1 MREAHNLD
9 AWDATVAAFLS
20 SRQAIGRDYR
30 NERWILRNLRTF
42 LEGVGAADLDAA
54 LFDRWRAQFQHLGSS
69 SRFAREH
76 TVNKLC
82 RYRRRSDP
90 DCFLPDQES
99 LARQKPHPLA
109 TIIEPAQ
116 VAQLLDC
123 ASQLPPGSRSPVRAQ
138 VMRLAVV
145 LLYTAGLRRGELV
158 RLTLGD
164 VDAQA
169 GVLRIRESKF
179 HKSRW
184 VPLSTSAQDELQDYL
199 VARRQAGLDER
210 PAAPLLC
217 TAGTR
222 AYTGDG
228 FFNGFKLLLRGA
240 GIRGSTGRCPR
251 VQDFRHY
258 SESRNMPRQSCRW
271 RRTAGGRA
279 SRPLGIF
286 SPATLRGVT
295 GDDRDSDIRS
305 ATACDGKWLV
315 PGVGAAPCRADA
327 SSRICAGIGEGF
339 DGPCS

>member
-1 MREAHNLD
+1 MHEAHNLD

-116 VAQLLDC
+116 VAHLLDC
-123 ASQLPPGSRSPVRAQ
+123 ASRLPPGSRSPVRAQ

-184 VPLSTSAQDELQDYL
+184 VPLSTSAQAELQDYL

-210 PAAPLLC
+210 PTAPLLC

-228 FFNGFKLLLRGA
+228 FFNGFKLLLRSA

-251 VQDFRHY
+251 VQDFRH
-258 SESRNMPRQSCRW
+258 SFAVSALLRW
-271 RRTAGGRA
+271 YE
-279 SRPLGIF
+279 
-286 SPATLRGVT
+286 
-295 GDDRDSDIRS
+295 
-305 ATACDGKWLV
+305 
-315 PGVGAAPCRADA
+315 ADA
-327 SSRICAGIGEGF
+327 DVQSNLPKLALYMGHVNIVSTAYYLRWMPAVISQASARFARSCAGVIEG
-339 DGPCS
+339 GAS

>member
-30 NERWILRNLRTF
+30 NERWILRNLRSF
-42 LEGVGAADLDAA
+42 LEGVAAADLDAA
-54 LFDRWRAQFQHLGSS
+54 LFDRWRAQFQNLGSS

-116 VAQLLDC
+116 VAHLLDC

-184 VPLSTSAQDELQDYL
+184 VPLSTSAQAELQDYL

-210 PAAPLLC
+210 PTAPLLC

-251 VQDFRHY
+251 VQDFRHSFAVSALLRWY
-258 SESRNMPRQSCRW
+258 ETDADVQSNLPKLALYMGHVNIVSTAYYLRWMPAVISQ
-271 RRTAGGRA
+271 A
-279 SRPLGIF
+279 SARF
-286 SPATLRGVT
+286 A
-295 GDDRDSDIRS
+295 RS
-305 ATACDGKWLV
+305 
-315 PGVGAAPCRADA
+315 
-327 SSRICAGIGEGF
+327 CAGVIEG
-339 DGPCS
+339 GAS

>member
-9 AWDATVAAFLS
+9 GWDATVAAFLS

-116 VAQLLDC
+116 VAHLLDC

-138 VMRLAVV
+138 VMRLAIV

-251 VQDFRHY
+251 VQDFRH
-258 SESRNMPRQSCRW
+258 SFAVAALLRW
-271 RRTAGGRA
+271 YE
-279 SRPLGIF
+279 
-286 SPATLRGVT
+286 
-295 GDDRDSDIRS
+295 
-305 ATACDGKWLV
+305 
-315 PGVGAAPCRADA
+315 ADA
-327 SSRICAGIGEGF
+327 DVQSNLPKLALYMGHVNIVSTAYYLRWMPAVISQASARFARSCAGVIEG
-339 DGPCS
+339 GAS

>member
-9 AWDATVAAFLS
+9 GWDATVAAFLS

-30 NERWILRNLRTF
+30 NERWILRNLRSF

-116 VAQLLDC
+116 VAHLLDC

-184 VPLSTSAQDELQDYL
+184 VPLSTSAQAELQDYL

-210 PAAPLLC
+210 LTAPLLC

-251 VQDFRHY
+251 VQDFRH
-258 SESRNMPRQSCRW
+258 SFAVSALLRW
-271 RRTAGGRA
+271 YE
-279 SRPLGIF
+279 
-286 SPATLRGVT
+286 
-295 GDDRDSDIRS
+295 
-305 ATACDGKWLV
+305 
-315 PGVGAAPCRADA
+315 ADA
-327 SSRICAGIGEGF
+327 DVQSNLPKLALYMGHVNIVSTAYYLRWMPAVISQASARFARSCAGVIEG
-339 DGPCS
+339 GAS

>member
-116 VAQLLDC
+116 VAHLRGC

-251 VQDFRHY
+251 VQDFRH
-258 SESRNMPRQSCRW
+258 SFAVAALLRW
-271 RRTAGGRA
+271 YE
-279 SRPLGIF
+279 
-286 SPATLRGVT
+286 
-295 GDDRDSDIRS
+295 
-305 ATACDGKWLV
+305 
-315 PGVGAAPCRADA
+315 ADA
-327 SSRICAGIGEGF
+327 DVQSNLPKLALYMGHVNIVSTAYYLRWMPAVISQASARFARSCAGVIEG
-339 DGPCS
+339 GAS

>member
-1 MREAHNLD
+1 MRDDHSLD
-9 AWDATVAAFLS
+9 AWDALIAAFLS
-20 SRQAIGRDYR
+20 SRLAIGRDYR
-30 NERWILRNLRTF
+30 NERWILRNLRSF
-42 LEGVGAADLDAA
+42 LEGAGATDLDAA

-99 LARQKPHPLA
+99 LARQKPHALP

-116 VAQLLDC
+116 VAHLLAC

-164 VDAQA
+164 ADAQA

-184 VPLSTSAQDELQDYL
+184 VPLSTSAQAELRSYL

-217 TAGTR
+217 TAGAR

-228 FFNGFKLLLRGA
+228 FFNSFKQLLRSA
-240 GIRGSTGRCPR
+240 GIRDSTGRCPR
-251 VQDFRHY
+251 VQDFRHSFAVSALLRWY
-258 SESRNMPRQSCRW
+258 EADADVQSNLPRLALYMGHVSIVSTAYYLRWMPAVISQASARFARSC
-271 RRTAGGRA
+271 AGVIEG
-279 SRPLGIF
+279 
-286 SPATLRGVT
+286 
-295 GDDRDSDIRS
+295 
-305 ATACDGKWLV
+305 
-315 PGVGAAPCRADA
+315 GAA
-327 SSRICAGIGEGF
+327 
-339 DGPCS
+339 

>member
-116 VAQLLDC
+116 VAHLLDC
-123 ASQLPPGSRSPVRAQ
+123 ASKLPPGSRSPVRAQ

-184 VPLSTSAQDELQDYL
+184 VPLSTSAQAELQDYL

-251 VQDFRHY
+251 VQDFRH
-258 SESRNMPRQSCRW
+258 SFAVSALLRW
-271 RRTAGGRA
+271 YE
-279 SRPLGIF
+279 
-286 SPATLRGVT
+286 
-295 GDDRDSDIRS
+295 
-305 ATACDGKWLV
+305 
-315 PGVGAAPCRADA
+315 ADA
-327 SSRICAGIGEGF
+327 DVQSNLPKLALYMGHVNIVSTAYYLRWMPAVISQASARFARSCAGVIEG
-339 DGPCS
+339 GAS

>member
-116 VAQLLDC
+116 VAHLLDC
-123 ASQLPPGSRSPVRAQ
+123 ASKLPPGSRSPVRAQ

-158 RLTLGD
+158 RLTVGD

-184 VPLSTSAQDELQDYL
+184 VPLSTSARAELQDYL

-251 VQDFRHY
+251 VQDFRH
-258 SESRNMPRQSCRW
+258 SFAVAALLRW
-271 RRTAGGRA
+271 YE
-279 SRPLGIF
+279 
-286 SPATLRGVT
+286 
-295 GDDRDSDIRS
+295 
-305 ATACDGKWLV
+305 
-315 PGVGAAPCRADA
+315 ADA
-327 SSRICAGIGEGF
+327 DVQSNLPKLALYMGHVNIVSTAYYLRWMPAVISQASARFARSCAGVIEG
-339 DGPCS
+339 GAS

>member
-1 MREAHNLD
+1 
-9 AWDATVAAFLS
+9 
-20 SRQAIGRDYR
+20 
-30 NERWILRNLRTF
+30 
-42 LEGVGAADLDAA
+42 
-54 LFDRWRAQFQHLGSS
+54 LGSS

-82 RYRRRSDP
+82 RYRRHSDP

-116 VAQLLDC
+116 VAHLLDC

-184 VPLSTSAQDELQDYL
+184 VPLSTSAQAELQDYL

-251 VQDFRHY
+251 VQDFRHSFAVAALLRWY
-258 SESRNMPRQSCRW
+258 EADADVQSNLPKLALYMGHVNIVSTAYYLRWMPAVISQASARFARSC
-271 RRTAGGRA
+271 AGV
-279 SRPLGIF
+279 IE
-286 SPATLRGVT
+286 
-295 GDDRDSDIRS
+295 
-305 ATACDGKWLV
+305 
-315 PGVGAAPCRADA
+315 VGA
-327 SSRICAGIGEGF
+327 S
-339 DGPCS
+339 

>member
-9 AWDATVAAFLS
+9 AWDALVVAFLS

-30 NERWILRNLRTF
+30 NERWILRNLRSF
-42 LEGVGAADLDAA
+42 LEGSGATDLDAA

-109 TIIEPAQ
+109 TIIEPVQ
-116 VAQLLDC
+116 VAHLLEC

-164 VDAQA
+164 ADAQA

-184 VPLSTSAQDELQDYL
+184 VPLSTSAQAELQDYL
-199 VARRQAGLDER
+199 VARRHAGLDER

-217 TAGTR
+217 TAGAR

-228 FFNGFKLLLRGA
+228 FFSSFKLLLRSA
-240 GIRGSTGRCPR
+240 GILGSTGRCPR
-251 VQDFRHY
+251 VQDFRH
-258 SESRNMPRQSCRW
+258 SFAVSALLRW
-271 RRTAGGRA
+271 YE
-279 SRPLGIF
+279 
-286 SPATLRGVT
+286 
-295 GDDRDSDIRS
+295 
-305 ATACDGKWLV
+305 
-315 PGVGAAPCRADA
+315 ADA
-327 SSRICAGIGEGF
+327 DVQSNLPKLALYMGHVSIVSTAYYLRWMPAVISQASARFARSCAGVIEG
-339 DGPCS
+339 GAS

>member
-1 MREAHNLD
+1 MREPHNLD
-9 AWDATVAAFLS
+9 VWDAAVAAFLS
-20 SRQAIGRDYR
+20 SRLAIGRDYR
-30 NERWILRNLRTF
+30 NERWILRNLRSF
-42 LEGVGAADLDAA
+42 LEGVGATDLDAT

-82 RYRRRSDP
+82 RYRRRNDP

-99 LARQKPHPLA
+99 LSRQKPHPLA
-109 TIIEPAQ
+109 TIVEPAQ
-116 VAQLLDC
+116 VAHLLDC

-184 VPLSTSAQDELQDYL
+184 VPLSTSAQAELQDYL
-199 VARRQAGLDER
+199 VARRQAGLDDR

-217 TAGTR
+217 TAGAR
-222 AYTGDG
+222 AYTGCG
-228 FFNGFKLLLRGA
+228 VFNGFKLLLRSA

-251 VQDFRHY
+251 VQDFRH
-258 SESRNMPRQSCRW
+258 SFAVAALLRW
-271 RRTAGGRA
+271 YE
-279 SRPLGIF
+279 
-286 SPATLRGVT
+286 
-295 GDDRDSDIRS
+295 
-305 ATACDGKWLV
+305 
-315 PGVGAAPCRADA
+315 ADA
-327 SSRICAGIGEGF
+327 DVQSNLPKLALYMGHVNIVSTAYYLRWMPAVISQASARFAHSCAGVIEG
-339 DGPCS
+339 GAS